1 MLSMLTH
8 LISFN
13 FVAWVILTLL
23 LSMLLMVVYYIFVG
37 VVRLVLPLISHL
49 FFIWLGDIIGSLV
62 CSPSLRLCYAR
73 AILVRICIIC
83 NFDPLS
89 LLKYIYPHQSI
100 NPHPTTKASSR
111 GTCRGAVTR
120 DPQPR
125 QKPSF
130 MPARLRT
137 CARSCHSAS
146 AGAHAH
152 AALQWRML
160 LA

>member
-23 LSMLLMVVYYIFVG
+23 LSMLLTVVYYIFVG
-37 VVRLVLPLISHL
+37 VVRWVLPLISHL

-62 CSPSLRLCYAR
+62 CSPSLRLCYTR

-89 LLKYIYPHQSI
+89 LLKYIY
-100 NPHPTTKASSR
+100 N
-111 GTCRGAVTR
+111 
-120 DPQPR
+120 
-125 QKPSF
+125 F
-130 MPARLRT
+130 MERLGEY
-137 CARSCHSAS
+137 CFEGIIEVFWLIS
-146 AGAHAH
+146 GI
-152 AALQWRML
+152 L
-160 LA
+160 LFCMGGVYVFLYVCILCV